1 MEQIVRL
8 CRTSD
13 SFVVPHALPCAGLRA
28 LEDSFGR
35 LPSTLVCLSLQV
47 ARHLGV
53 DVQSGLSLLE
63 VSVRQGLV
71 PPNELEQEPEVCVLY
86 YRRRRQGGKGE
97 ESFNN
102 TVVGR
107 KQATNV
113 LSDDDLEIYL
123 FAFGRVLVL
132 TRVPRCSRCP
142 TTYQSTVV
150 GGSVQT
156 LTSIHAVAPRRR
168 CRACADVCVPRPPT
182 VGRERVHGLAE
193 LCVAFE

>member
-28 LEDSFGR
+28 LEESFDR

-86 YRRRRQGGKGE
+86 HRRRRQGGKGE
-97 ESFNN
+97 ESCNN

-107 KQATNV
+107 KQATDV
-113 LSDDDLEIYL
+113 LSDDDLEVYL
-123 FAFGRVLVL
+123 FAFGRVLILPV
-132 TRVPRCSRCP
+132 
-142 TTYQSTVV
+142 YQ
-150 GGSVQT
+150 
-156 LTSIHAVAPRRR
+156 R
-168 CRACADVCVPRPPT
+168 CR
-182 VGRERVHGLAE
+182 RVQLHTSLQQ
-193 LCVAFE
+193 

>member
-28 LEDSFGR
+28 LEESFDR

-86 YRRRRQGGKGE
+86 HRRRRQGGKGE
-97 ESFNN
+97 ESCNN

-123 FAFGRVLVL
+123 FAFGRVPCTKGVDESNYIPVYSSSL
-132 TRVPRCSRCP
+132 
-142 TTYQSTVV
+142 V
-150 GGSVQT
+150 GGSGDLDV
-156 LTSIHAVAPRRR
+156 HPRGGTQAEMPCVCR
-168 CRACADVCVPRPPT
+168 CMCATPT
-182 VGRERVHGLAE
+182 GCR
-193 LCVAFE
+193 